1 MPNKQPPAH
10 FTTTRR
16 VEFHD
21 TDAAGIMHFA
31 KFFHFME
38 EAEHEYLRH
47 LGLSVLMRDEQ
58 GPISWP
64 RVSVR
69 CDYRSALHFED
80 VVTID
85 VRLARRGEK
94 SVTFAFHFTHNERLI
109 AEGSI
114 TAVCCRLSSH
124 QPPKSIPIPAWIAQ
138 KLPATGDA
146 ATAHDQPPQ

>member
-1 MPNKQPPAH
+1 LTPPL

-47 LGLSVLMRDEQ
+47 LGLSVLMHDAE

-64 RVSVR
+64 RVAVH
-69 CDYRSALHFED
+69 CEYRSAVRFED

-85 VRLARRGEK
+85 VHISRRGEK
-94 SVTFAFHFTHNERLI
+94 SLTYQFVFRLGDRLV
-109 AEGSI
+109 AEGYI
-114 TAVCCRLSSH
+114 TCVCCRLTH
-124 QPPKSIPIPAWIAQ
+124 QGPPVSIPIPDWISA
-138 KLPATGDA
+138 KLPAGEA
-146 ATAHDQPPQ
+146 A

>member
-1 MPNKQPPAH
+1 MPNNAASH

-64 RVSVR
+64 RVSVH
-69 CDYRSALHFED
+69 CDYRSALRFED

-94 SVTFAFHFTHNERLI
+94 SVTFAFVFTHHERLI
-109 AEGSI
+109 AEGAI
-114 TAVCCRLSSH
+114 TAVCCRLNPH
-124 QPPKSIPIPAWIAQ
+124 QPPQSIPIPSWIGD
-138 KLPATGDA
+138 KLPESTSA
-146 ATAHDQPPQ
+146 ASSDTPRP

>member
-1 MPNKQPPAH
+1 MQH
-10 FTTTRR
+10 HYRTSRR

-47 LGLSVLMRDEQ
+47 LGLSVLMHDDQ

-64 RVSVR
+64 RVNVQ
-69 CDYRSALHFED
+69 CDYRSAVRFED
-80 VVTID
+80 IVDIE

-94 SVTFAFHFTHNERLI
+94 SLTYGFTFSHQGRLV
-109 AEGSI
+109 AEGQI
-114 TAVCCRLSSH
+114 TAVCCRLERQA
-124 QPPKSIPIPAWIAQ
+124 QPRSIPIPAWIAE
-138 KLPATGDA
+138 KLPEAG
-146 ATAHDQPPQ
+146 